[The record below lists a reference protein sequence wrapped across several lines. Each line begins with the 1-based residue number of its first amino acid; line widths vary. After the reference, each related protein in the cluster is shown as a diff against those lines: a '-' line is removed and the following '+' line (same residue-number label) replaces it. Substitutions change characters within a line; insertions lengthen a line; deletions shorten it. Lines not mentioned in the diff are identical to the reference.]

1 MKLHKLCALLV
12 ISSITT
18 NATTLR
24 DGLSF
29 GGKQK
34 LYDIISL
41 IRENHFKNITEEQVI
56 ESATSAILS
65 SLDKYSYFYNK
76 QAFKE
81 LDTYTSGEF
90 CGIGVEI
97 KVDEGRAVI
106 ISLVPEGPAA
116 MSGIK
121 PMDRIIAIDNQNI
134 AGMRQQAILNSLIGK
149 PETKVVVTVM
159 RKGKQIVFPLLRKKI
174 TLSPIEYKFLP
185 KGVIYLKVGA
195 FYDNTMA
202 LVEQACQKFKTLQ
215 DQNKIKGFILD
226 LRDNPG
232 GKLEQAINI
241 ASIFIRSG
249 LIVKVVSSQ
258 ENVDYEAI
266 GNPSFRL
273 STTIPMVVMINKG
286 TASAAEVL
294 AAALQDHKRA
304 FLIGEKSFG
313 KGSVQALFSLKDGDA
328 ISMTTG
334 LYYTPSG
341 RSIEGSGLT
350 PDIQVNKNK
359 KVTLK
364 EINSSANIDYAIK
377 LASMMMYEKHD
388 KKS

>member
-1 MKLHKLCALLV
+1 MKLHKLYALLV
-12 ISSITT
+12 ISSIS
-18 NATTLR
+18 AHAAHLR
-24 DGLSF
+24 EGLSF
-29 GGKQK
+29 NSRQK

-41 IRENHFKNITEEQVI
+41 IRENHFKNITEEQII
-56 ESATSAILS
+56 ESATTGILS
-65 SLDKYSYFYNK
+65 SLDKYSYFYNA

-81 LDTYTSGEF
+81 LNTYTSGEF

-97 KVDEGRAVI
+97 KVDEGRAMI

-149 PETKVVVTVM
+149 PETKVIVTIM

-174 TLSPIEYKFLP
+174 TLSPIEYQLMP
-185 KGVIYLKVGA
+185 KGVVYLKIGA

-202 LVEQACQKFKTLQ
+202 LVEQACQKFKALQ

-232 GKLEQAINI
+232 GKLEQAISI
-241 ASIFIRSG
+241 ASIFIESG
-249 LIVKVVSSQ
+249 LIVKVASSQ

-266 GNPSFRL
+266 ENPSFRL
-273 STTIPMVVMINKG
+273 STKIPMVVMINKG

-304 FLIGEKSFG
+304 FVIGERSFG
-313 KGSVQALFSLKDGDA
+313 KGSVQALFPLKDGDA

-350 PDIQVNKNK
+350 PDVQVNKNK

-364 EINSSANIDYAIK
+364 EINSSSNIDYAIK
-377 LASMMMYEKHD
+377 LASMVMYEKHD